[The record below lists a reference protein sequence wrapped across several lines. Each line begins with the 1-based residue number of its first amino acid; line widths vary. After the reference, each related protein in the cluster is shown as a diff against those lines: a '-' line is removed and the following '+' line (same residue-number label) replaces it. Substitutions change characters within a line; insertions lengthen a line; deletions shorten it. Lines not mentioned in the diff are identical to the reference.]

1 VFFVLQSHR
10 RVYIVVVVLV
20 IKSKRLDNC
29 IRVYCGGQRN
39 EIAVEQQHGTRRL
52 LFYVDTGE
60 VDSVAFCAHLRV
72 VNFSL
77 IQKTG
82 K

>member
-1 VFFVLQSHR
+1 MF
-10 RVYIVVVVLV
+10 VVLV

-29 IRVYCGGQRN
+29 IRLCGGRRN
-39 EIAVEQQHGTRRL
+39 VIAVEHGTWRL

-60 VDSVAFCAHLRV
+60 VDSVASCAHLRV
-72 VNFSL
+72 VNFSYSE
-77 IQKTG
+77 TG